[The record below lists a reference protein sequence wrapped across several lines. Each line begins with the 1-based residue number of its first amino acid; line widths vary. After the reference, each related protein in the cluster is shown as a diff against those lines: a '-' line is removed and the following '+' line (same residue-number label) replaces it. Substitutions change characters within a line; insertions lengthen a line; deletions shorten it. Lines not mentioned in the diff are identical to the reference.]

1 MTRTMKLAALLA
13 CATALSGQKAPPPDP
28 MTIIKAQIQPIT
40 TDGQGHFSGHAW
52 NALVADGAAA
62 QFTMIGEQHGSG
74 SIALLEAALQ
84 RDLARRGYTH
94 SALEVGPDSTAFVER
109 LIRRGPGQIQRFIG
123 APGHGFTIPFLF
135 FGEEADMAE
144 AMVRSSPDRRQA
156 LFGLDQEFVGG
167 GPILVE
173 NLHRL
178 ARTAAER
185 KAVATLRAASAKDPM
200 MLGSM
205 SEQQLAALEKGFSG
219 NAPALKVIDAVRT
232 SVAIYRPYMGGSGSF
247 YDSNLARE
255 NYMKTNFVRQ
265 FTEAKRRNGKA
276 PKVFFKFGGYHAMRG
291 LGGTNVPALGNF
303 LGEWGLPQGYRLVNV
318 MIDCDGGEAMNPQT
332 NKAGPC
338 ESYFSKDALLS
349 RAMAGGPAV
358 QIVNLRELRPQL
370 DALKSADA
378 ETRKLILAFDYYI
391 AVKGGRAAR
400 PLGTLPS

>member
-1 MTRTMKLAALLA
+1 MKLAALLA

-28 MTIIKAQIQPIT
+28 MAIIKAQIQPIT
-40 TDGQGHFSGHAW
+40 TDGQGHFSGLAW

-62 QFTMIGEQHGSG
+62 QFMMIGEQHGSG

-156 LFGLDQEFVGG
+156 LFGLDQEFVGS

-205 SEQQLAALEKGFSG
+205 SEQQLAALENGFKG
-219 NAPALKVIDAVRT
+219 NAPALKVIDAGPDQR
-232 SVAIYRPYMGGSGSF
+232 R
-247 YDSNLARE
+247 DLARE

-265 FTEAKRRNGKA
+265 FTEAKRRNGRA
-276 PKVFFKFGGYHAMRG
+276 PKVFFKFGGDHAMRG